1 MVYIKHRARPATLKN
16 VWFFRLQ
23 TLKTPLSFTKKNP
36 PRTRGNK
43 ISPPPPPLTTLL
55 VAPLASCDAVK

>member
-1 MVYIKHRARPATLKN
+1 MVYIKHRARPATFAN

-43 ISPPPPPLTTLL
+43 ISLPPPRTTLL
-55 VAPLASCDAVK
+55 VAPLGKL